1 MDWGSPMF
9 LTGVSNVQAAN
20 RACSTCH
27 ESMHNAYICV
37 SFPRNEPDVDARMPL
52 LDLLM
57 AVTLNGAVAALA
69 CCRGEETAIVNLSEN
84 NEITK

>member
-1 MDWGSPMF
+1 MDWGSPIL

-20 RACSTCH
+20 RACSTCNG
-27 ESMHNAYICV
+27 SMHNANICV
-37 SFPRNEPDVDARMPL
+37 RFTRSEPDVDARMLL

-69 CCRGEETAIVNLSEN
+69 CCRGGETAIVNL
-84 NEITK
+84 